1 MGAIF
6 NDPDVSLDDICW
18 YNALACAIYDPKN
31 IELISVDEDLN
42 TRSCYVEL
50 HRKGLNGSEFTLSYD
65 S

>member
-6 NDPDVSLDDICW
+6 NNPDVSLDDICW

-50 HRKGLNGSEFTLSYD
+50 HRKGLNGS
-65 S
+65 